1 MKKIVFALVILTLG
15 GCVGT
20 SCESLSGDTGSAQP
34 TLGDGVTATVPETTP
49 DSAPAA
55 DMTAV
60 GGTEANFGQALDFG
74 GLVVRV
80 DTPFEDS
87 GATPTPGNRPWAAL
101 VTIQNNR
108 SAEVM
113 YSPLDFHF
121 IDTGGILYEAIGASN
136 LQMMSNGLLGPG
148 EQAQAY
154 IVMQLPSSTTPAQI
168 RFEPYI
174 PSDEKWVGIWR

>member
-1 MKKIVFALVILTLG
+1 VKKIVFALVVLTLG
-15 GCVGT
+15 VCIGT
-20 SCESLSGDTGSAQP
+20 SCESLSGDTESTVA
-34 TLGDGVTATVPETTP
+34 TLGTGVTATVSETTQ
-49 DSAPAA
+49 DSAPGA

-74 GLVVRV
+74 GLVIRV

-87 GATPTPGNRPWAAL
+87 GATPTSGNRAWAAL

-108 SAEVM
+108 SAQVM

-121 IDTGGILYEAIGASN
+121 IDAGGMLYEAIGASN
-136 LQMMSNGLLGPG
+136 LQMMSNGFLAPG

-154 IVMQLPSSTTPAQI
+154 IVMQLPSSTMPAQI
-168 RFEPYI
+168 TFEPYI
-174 PSDEKWVGIWR
+174 PSDEKWFGIWR

>member
-1 MKKIVFALVILTLG
+1 VKKIVFALVILALG
-15 GCVGT
+15 VCIST
-20 SCESLSGDTGSAQP
+20 SCESLSGDTQSTAP
-34 TLGDGVTATVPETTP
+34 TLGAGVTATVAETTQ
-49 DSAPAA
+49 DSSPAV

-74 GLVVRV
+74 GLVIRV
-80 DTPFEDS
+80 DTPFEDA
-87 GATPTPGNRPWAAL
+87 GATPTPGNRAWAAL

-108 SAEVM
+108 SAQVM

-121 IDTGGILYEAIGASN
+121 IDTGGMLYEAIGASN
-136 LQMMSNGLLGPG
+136 LQMMSNGFLAPG

-168 RFEPYI
+168 RFEPYVT
-174 PSDEKWVGIWR
+174 SDEKWVGIWR